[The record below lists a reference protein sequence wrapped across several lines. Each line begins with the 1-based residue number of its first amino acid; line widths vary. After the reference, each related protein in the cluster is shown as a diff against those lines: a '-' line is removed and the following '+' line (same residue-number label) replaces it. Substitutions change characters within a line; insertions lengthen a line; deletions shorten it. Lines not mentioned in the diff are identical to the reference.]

1 MTLCNTLFHLTRIL
15 SEQLKHGWGM
25 CQVTLTVMSVTI
37 PEECPWEMLD
47 VQLSGGRVHELS
59 NKYSGVHC

>member
-1 MTLCNTLFHLTRIL
+1 
-15 SEQLKHGWGM
+15 M